1 MTPAEVGTRLLL
13 ALAVVLVATRLV
25 GWVARRVGQP
35 QVMGEIVAG
44 IILGPSLLGLLWPDV
59 EAYLFPDPVVDGLR
73 AIAQVGLILFM
84 FLVGVGLDVGH
95 LRGQGHRAVV
105 ISHTSIIAPLVLGA
119 ALAVWLHPRLGG
131 EVPLTSFALF
141 LGVAMAI
148 TAFPVLV
155 RILQESGLHRTRI
168 GALTL
173 TCAAVDDVT
182 AWCLLA
188 VVVALVGSSGAL
200 DVAVTI
206 GASALFVAVVLWG
219 VRPLLERRKD
229 LGVPMAVAFAFV
241 CAWITEVIGIH
252 AIFGAFLAGVVMPR
266 SVVTRGALTTQ
277 LETAATVVLLPV
289 FFAVVGLSTQLG
301 LLDDLYLWGI
311 AALVLATAVAG
322 KLGGASLAARSLGE
336 SWRDAGTIGV
346 LMNTRGLTELVILTV
361 GLELG
366 VISDTMFTI
375 MVIMALVTTLM
386 AAPALRLLGVAA
398 PGSADDAPARPTA
411 GPARRGGDADG

>member
-1 MTPAEVGTRLLL
+1 MSPGEVGTRLLL
-13 ALAVVLVATRLV
+13 ALAVVLVATRAV
-25 GWVARRVGQP
+25 GWLARRVGQP
-35 QVMGEIVAG
+35 RVMGEIIAG
-44 IILGPSLLGLLWPDV
+44 VLLGPSLLGLVLPDV
-59 EAYLFPDPVVDGLR
+59 EAYLFPGPVVDGLR

-105 ISHTSIIAPLVLGA
+105 ISHTSILAPLVLGA
-119 ALAVWLHPRLGG
+119 GLAWWLHPRLGAG
-131 EVPLTSFALF
+131 APLESFALF
-141 LGVAMAI
+141 IGVAMAI

-168 GALTL
+168 GALTM

-188 VVVALVGSSGAL
+188 VVVALVGSDGPL

-206 GASALFVAVVLWG
+206 GAAAAFTAAMWWG
-219 VRPLLERRKD
+219 VRPFLERRRD
-229 LGVPMAVAFAFV
+229 LGVPAAVAMAFA
-241 CAWITEVIGIH
+241 CAWATEMIGIH
-252 AIFGAFLAGVVMPR
+252 AIFGAFLAGAIMPR
-266 SVVTRGALTTQ
+266 SVLTRAALTDQ

-301 LLDDLYLWGI
+301 LLDDAYLWGI
-311 AALVLATAVAG
+311 AALVLAVAVAG
-322 KLGGASLAARSLGE
+322 KLGGASLAARALGE

-361 GLELG
+361 GLQLA
-366 VISDTMFTI
+366 VITDTVFTI
-375 MVIMALVTTLM
+375 MVLMALATTLM
-386 AAPALRLLGVAA
+386 AAPSLRLLGAHHAA
-398 PGSADDAPARPTA
+398 IGDEVPFTGTAQDASDR
-411 GPARRGGDADG
+411 DG